1 MNELVKIKSEQIV
14 STPKSEMI
22 SMVDAYIENLS
33 INGGNPAEDLVRC
46 SKYMFLLE
54 ELDKRLRE
62 YAMREASSYD
72 NQEMDIMGNK
82 VKVIETSIK
91 HDFTSTQSWSN
102 QKKVVD
108 EATKKLKEI
117 EAFAKTLKS
126 KTTIVDEE
134 TGETHEFYP
143 PVRTSSSTVR
153 VTIN

>member
-22 SMVDAYIENLS
+22 SMVDSYIENLS

-54 ELDKRLRE
+54 ELDKRLRG
-62 YAMREASSYD
+62 YAATEASAYD

-82 VKVIETSIK
+82 VKVIESSVK
-91 HDFTSTQSWSN
+91 YDFASTKSWKE
-102 QKKVVD
+102 QKRLVD
-108 EATKKLKEI
+108 EATKKLKDI
-117 EAFAKTLKS
+117 ESFAKTLKS

-134 TGETHEFYP
+134 TGESHEFYP
-143 PVRTSSSTVR
+143 PVRTSSTTVR